1 MCDNRNYYRPI
12 LRIIGRNYYLIR
24 KEHTITGKGGGSGS
38 SSETERLQVE
48 ERRKRAQKERGDKE
62 RADNLSLLF
71 PATQK
76 EQADKERAEQKQAD
90 TERAEKERV
99 ANLPHMSVNF
109 ISPLPAIKLEF
120 DVEETAEGALE
131 TVAPHYGLEKSD
143 APLLQLQFS
152 ETILTPKQQLTA
164 EGMCDESQCHVLGV
178 EAALET
184 GKANILR
191 AQSMDIV
198 DAATFDRME
207 DVRLV
212 CRYAPEKVNNTD
224 DVSCCYTST
233 LLVLTL
239 LLWGGTEWE
248 HSSVQGCTQELSG
261 DGTTPFG
268 K

>member
-1 MCDNRNYYRPI
+1 MNHNHRAEC
-12 LRIIGRNYYLIR
+12 
-24 KEHTITGKGGGSGS
+24 KGAGCCRSN
-38 SSETERLQVE
+38 ETERLQEE
-48 ERRKRAQKERGDKE
+48 ERSRKRAQKE
-62 RADNLSLLF
+62 
-71 PATQK
+71 
-76 EQADKERAEQKQAD
+76 QAVKERAEQ
-90 TERAEKERV
+90 ERF
-99 ANLPHMSVNF
+99 ANLPRLSVNF
-109 ISPLPAIKLEF
+109 ISPPPAVKFEF
-120 DVEETAEGALE
+120 NVEETVDGALK
-131 TVAPHYGLEKSD
+131 TVAPHYGVDKAD
-143 APLLQLQFS
+143 AGLLQLEFS
-152 ETILTPKQQLTA
+152 ETILTREQQLTA
-164 EGMCDESQCHVLGV
+164 AGLCDESLCRVLGV